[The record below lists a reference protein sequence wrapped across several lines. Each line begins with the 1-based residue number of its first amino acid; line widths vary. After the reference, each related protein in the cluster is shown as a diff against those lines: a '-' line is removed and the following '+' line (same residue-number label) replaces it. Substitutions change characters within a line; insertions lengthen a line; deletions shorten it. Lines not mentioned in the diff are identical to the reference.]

1 MHGIFSYK
9 ACFRRFPAVLVVEN
23 LFLEGFPQAYSHW
36 PTIVKVASGTHAQ
49 VSDQSETIELSLG
62 TIVSD

>member
-1 MHGIFSYK
+1 M
-9 ACFRRFPAVLVVEN
+9 LVVEN
-23 LFLEGFPQAYSHW
+23 LPNTLFLEGFPQAYSHW